1 MAPSGYSAVRAPG
14 EAATRWMRLRVAMMG
29 GLLLLGLLLALG
41 RAIQLQ
47 VVQATRLGLMANDQS
62 SREMEVPARR
72 GEILDRRGVSLASSV
87 EVDSLW
93 VDPSQLGDLRRAA
106 MDLARTLHL
115 DASELVQRLERA
127 RRFAWV
133 KRQVTPQ
140 ELAAARALGVPGL
153 GVTKEPKRFYPQKEL
168 AAQVLGM
175 VGKDGQGLEGLELAF
190 EDELSGQGSKVE
202 GIRDARGRN
211 VLLEGA
217 PATRAR
223 EGANVTLTLDRTLQY
238 TAEKVLDRAVAES
251 QAVTGLVVALD
262 PRTGELLALAHS
274 PRFNPNSPG
283 AIPASVLRDRAALDV
298 FEPGSTFKAF
308 VAAGALET
316 GAVRTDESFFCENGA
331 WEVGKHVIHD
341 THAHGWLTLPQIL
354 QVSSNICMAKV
365 AQKLGRDGMVRTA
378 QRFGFGERS
387 GLALPGEGRGSVP
400 YPRAEVALAT
410 QSFGQGLSAT
420 AVQVAAAFGALAN
433 NGVLMR
439 PYIVSRVTD
448 PDGVVLLEN
457 VPTQVRRVVSERT
470 AHTVVSM
477 LEGVV
482 EKEGTG
488 SRAHMDDYR
497 VAGKTGTAQKPDTFA
512 GGYTEKH
519 IASFVGLVPAED
531 PRLVVLV
538 VIDEPKTDIFGGLV
552 AAPAFKDI
560 AAAALPALGVP
571 PSRGAGVANR
581 TSGPPKPQPRTPP
594 VELKAESTASEALT
608 ERLPPGAVAVPD
620 VQGRVGREAVARLL
634 ALALEPRLM
643 GSGRVVAQSPAPGA
657 RVTKGARVTLEM
669 STAVGDEGTPSKQN

>member
-1 MAPSGYSAVRAPG
+1 
-14 EAATRWMRLRVAMMG
+14 MRLRVAMMG
-29 GLLLLGLLLALG
+29 GLLLLGLGLALG
-41 RAIQLQ
+41 RAVQLQ
-47 VVQATRLGLMANDQS
+47 VMQAKRLGLMAADQS

-93 VDPSQLGDLRRAA
+93 VDPSALGDAPRAA
-106 MDLARTLHL
+106 VDLARALHL
-115 DASELVQRLERA
+115 DAQELTTRFERA

-168 AAQVLGM
+168 AAQVLGV
-175 VGKDGQGLEGLELAF
+175 VGKDGLGLEGLELAF
-190 EDELSGQGSKVE
+190 EDELTGTGSKVE

-211 VLLEGA
+211 VLMDGA
-217 PATRAR
+217 PGSHAK

-238 TAEKVLDRAVAES
+238 TAEKVLDHAVAES
-251 QAVTGLVVALD
+251 EAKSGMVVALD
-262 PRTGELLALAHS
+262 PRTGELLALAHA

-283 AIPASVLRDRAALDV
+283 GVTTGVVRDRAALDV

-316 GAVRTDESFFCENGA
+316 GAVHVDDRFFCENGA

-341 THAHGWLTLPQIL
+341 THPHGWLTLGQIL
-354 QVSSNICMAKV
+354 QVSSNIGMAKV
-365 AQKLGRDGMVRTA
+365 AQRLGRDGMVHTA

-387 GLALPGEGRGSVP
+387 GLALAGEGRGSVP
-400 YPRAEVALAT
+400 YPRADVALAT
-410 QSFGQGLSAT
+410 QSFGQGVSAT
-420 AVQVAAAFGALAN
+420 AVQVTAAFGALAN
-433 NGVLMR
+433 GGILMR
-439 PYIVSRVTD
+439 PYFVSRVTD

-457 VPTQVRRVVSERT
+457 QPTQVRRVVSERV
-470 AHTVVSM
+470 ARTVVSM

-482 EKEGTG
+482 EKGGTG
-488 SRAHMDDYR
+488 ARAHMDDYR
-497 VAGKTGTAQKPDTFA
+497 VAGKTGTAQKPDLIG
-512 GGYTEKH
+512 GGYSEH
-519 IASFVGLVPAED
+519 RIASFVGMAPAEN

-538 VIDEPKTDIFGGLV
+538 VIDEPKTDVFGGLV
-552 AAPAFKDI
+552 AAPAFKEI
-560 AAAALPALGVP
+560 AAAALPGLGVP
-571 PSRGAGVANR
+571 PSQSSALVRRVTETPKTLPMTAPVQVKGV
-581 TSGPPKPQPRTPP
+581 STPD
-594 VELKAESTASEALT
+594 ETLT

-634 ALALEPRLM
+634 LLALEPRLL
-643 GSGRVVAQSPAPGA
+643 GSGRVVAQSPSPGA
-657 RVTKGARVTLEM
+657 RVAKGARVTLEM
-669 STAVGDEGTPSKQN
+669 STAAGD

>member
-1 MAPSGYSAVRAPG
+1 MASTGYSASRAPAEG
-14 EAATRWMRLRVAMMG
+14 ATRWMRLRVAMMG
-29 GLLLLGLLLALG
+29 GLLLLGLGLALG
-41 RAIQLQ
+41 RAVQLQ
-47 VVQATRLGLMANDQS
+47 VLQAARLGLMATDQS
-62 SREMEVPARR
+62 SREMDVPARR

-93 VDPSQLGDLRRAA
+93 VDPSQLGDAARAA
-106 MDLARTLHL
+106 TDLARALHL
-115 DASELVQRLERA
+115 DGPELRTRFERA

-168 AAQVLGM
+168 AAQVLGV

-190 EDELSGQGSKVE
+190 EDELSGTGSKVE

-211 VLLEGA
+211 VLMDGA
-217 PATRAR
+217 PGSRSR

-238 TAEKVLDRAVAES
+238 TAEKVLDHAVAES
-251 QAVTGLVVALD
+251 GALTGMVVALD
-262 PRTGELLALAHS
+262 PKTGELLALAHA

-283 AIPASVLRDRAALDV
+283 GVPPSVLRDRAALDV
-298 FEPGSTFKAF
+298 FEPGSTIKAF
-308 VAAGALET
+308 VAAGALDS
-316 GAVRTDESFFCENGA
+316 GAVRPDERFFCENGA
-331 WEVGKHVIHD
+331 WEIGRHVIHD
-341 THAHGWLTLPQIL
+341 MHPHGWLTLGQIL

-365 AQKLGRDGMVRTA
+365 AQRLGREAMVRTA
-378 QRFGFGERS
+378 QRFGFGERA
-387 GLALPGEGRGSVP
+387 GLALPNEGKGAVP

-410 QSFGQGLSAT
+410 QAFGQGMSAT

-433 NGVLMR
+433 GGILMR
-439 PYIVSRVTD
+439 PYVVARVTD
-448 PDGVVLLEN
+448 ADGVLLLEN
-457 VPTQVRRVVSERT
+457 QPTEVRRAVSERS
-470 AHTVVSM
+470 AHAVVSM

-488 SRAHMDDYR
+488 ARAHMDDYR
-497 VAGKTGTAQKPDTFA
+497 VAGKTGTAEKPDLVA
-512 GGYTEKH
+512 GGYSQKN

-538 VIDEPKTDIFGGLV
+538 VIDEPKTDSFGGLV
-552 AAPAFKDI
+552 AAPAFKEI

-571 PSRGAGVANR
+571 PSREVALVR
-581 TSGPPKPQPRTPP
+581 RTPEAPKTLPILPP
-594 VELKAESTASEALT
+594 VQVKGVSTPGETLT

-634 ALALEPRLM
+634 SLALEPRLL

-657 RVTKGARVTLEM
+657 RVAKGARVTLEM
-669 STAVGDEGTPSKQN
+669 STAAGD

>member
-1 MAPSGYSAVRAPG
+1 MAATDYSASRAPG
-14 EAATRWMRLRVAMMG
+14 DGATRWMRLRVAMMG
-29 GLLLLGLLLALG
+29 GLLLLGLALALG
-41 RAIQLQ
+41 RAVQLQ
-47 VVQATRLGLMANDQS
+47 VVQAARLGLMASDQS
-62 SREMEVPARR
+62 LREMDIPARR

-93 VDPSQLGDLRRAA
+93 VDPSALENVPKAA
-106 MDLARTLHL
+106 AELARALHL
-115 DASELVQRLERA
+115 DTQELAIRFERA

-140 ELAAARALGVPGL
+140 ELAAARALGLPGL
-153 GVTKEPKRFYPQKEL
+153 GVTKEPKRFYPQKDL
-168 AAQVLGM
+168 AAQVLGV

-190 EDELSGQGSKVE
+190 EDELSGTGSKVE

-211 VLLEGA
+211 VLTDGA
-217 PATRAR
+217 PGTRAR

-238 TAEKVLDRAVAES
+238 TAEKVLDRAVADSE
-251 QAVTGLVVALD
+251 AITGMVVALD

-283 AIPASVLRDRAALDV
+283 GVTPAVLRDRAALDV
-298 FEPGSTFKAF
+298 FEPGSTYKAF
-308 VAAGALET
+308 VATGALDS
-316 GAVRTDESFFCENGA
+316 GAVRPDEAFFCENGA
-331 WEVGKHVIHD
+331 WEVGKNVIHD
-341 THAHGWLTLPQIL
+341 THPHAWLTLPQIL

-365 AQKLGRDGMVRTA
+365 AQKLGREGMVRTA

-387 GLALPGEGRGSVP
+387 GLGLPREGKGSVP
-400 YPRAEVALAT
+400 YPRADVALAT
-410 QSFGQGLSAT
+410 QSFGQGVSAT

-433 NGVLMR
+433 GGVLMR
-439 PYIVSRVTD
+439 PYIVAKVTD

-457 VPTQVRRVVSERT
+457 QPTEVRRVASERT
-470 AHTVVSM
+470 ARLVVSM

-482 EKEGTG
+482 EKGGTG
-488 SRAHMDDYR
+488 GRAHMDDYR

-512 GGYTEKH
+512 GGYTDRR
-519 IASFVGLVPAED
+519 IGSFVGMVPAEN

-538 VIDEPKTDIFGGLV
+538 VIDEPKTDVFGGLV
-552 AAPAFKDI
+552 AAPAFKEI
-560 AAAALPALGVP
+560 AAAALPGLGVP
-571 PSRGAGVANR
+571 PSRGPSLVRRAPEA
-581 TSGPPKPQPRTPP
+581 PKTLPMTPP
-594 VELKAESTASEALT
+594 VQVKGVSTPGETLT

-634 ALALEPRLM
+634 SLALEPRLL

-657 RVTKGARVTLEM
+657 RVAKGARVTLEM
-669 STAVGDEGTPSKQN
+669 STAAGD

>member
-1 MAPSGYSAVRAPG
+1 MATGSYSPARAPG
-14 EAATRWMRLRVAMMG
+14 EGATRWVRLRVAMMG
-29 GLLLLGLLLALG
+29 GLLLLGLGLALA
-41 RAIQLQ
+41 RAVQLQ
-47 VVQATRLGLMANDQS
+47 VIQSAKLGLMATDQS
-62 SREMEVPARR
+62 SREMDVPARR

-93 VDPSQLGDLRRAA
+93 VDPSQLGDEARASQ
-106 MDLARTLHL
+106 DLARVLHL
-115 DASELVQRLERA
+115 DAWELTQRFARA
-127 RRFAWV
+127 HRFAWV

-140 ELAAARALGVPGL
+140 ELAAAQALGVPGL

-168 AAQVLGM
+168 AAQVLGV

-190 EDELSGQGSKVE
+190 EDELSGTGSKVE

-211 VLLEGA
+211 VLLDSA
-217 PATRAR
+217 PGTQAR

-251 QAVTGLVVALD
+251 EALSGMVVALD
-262 PRTGELLALAHS
+262 PRTGELLALAHA
-274 PRFNPNSPG
+274 PRFNPNTPG
-283 AIPASVLRDRAALDV
+283 GVAPGVLRDRAALDV

-308 VAAGALET
+308 VAAGALEAQ
-316 GAVRTDESFFCENGA
+316 AVRADESFFCENGA

-341 THAHGWLTLPQIL
+341 THPHGWLTLPRIL
-354 QVSSNICMAKV
+354 QVSSNIGMAKV
-365 AQKLGRDGMVRTA
+365 AQKLGREGMVRTFR
-378 QRFGFGERS
+378 QFGFGERS

-400 YPRAEVALAT
+400 YPRADVALAT
-410 QSFGQGLSAT
+410 QAFGQGVSAT

-433 NGVLMR
+433 GGVLMR
-439 PYIVSRVTD
+439 PYIVARVTD

-457 VPTQVRRVVSERT
+457 QPTEVRRVVSEKVARL
-470 AHTVVSM
+470 VVSM

-488 SRAHMDDYR
+488 TRAHMDEYR
-497 VAGKTGTAQKPDTFA
+497 VAGKTGTAQKPDPLA
-512 GGYTEKH
+512 GGYSERR
-519 IASFVGLVPAED
+519 IASFAGMVPAED

-538 VIDEPKTDIFGGLV
+538 VIDEPKTDIFGGLM
-552 AAPAFKDI
+552 AAPAFKEI
-560 AAAALPALGVP
+560 AAAALPALGVA
-571 PSRGAGVANR
+571 PSGKARVVAR
-581 TSGPPKPQPRTPP
+581 APETPKTLPMTPP
-594 VELKAESTASEALT
+594 VQVKGGATPGETLT

-634 ALALEPRLM
+634 SLALEPRLL

-657 RVTKGARVTLEM
+657 RVAKGARVTLEM
-669 STAVGDEGTPSKQN
+669 STAAGD

>member
-1 MAPSGYSAVRAPG
+1 MGASGYSAARAPG
-14 EAATRWMRLRVAMMG
+14 EKVTRWMRLRVAMMG
-29 GLLLLGLLLALG
+29 GLLLFGLALALG
-41 RAIQLQ
+41 RAVQLQ
-47 VVQATRLGLMANDQS
+47 VVQAARLGLMASDQS
-62 SREMEVPARR
+62 LREMDVPARR

-93 VDPSQLGDLRRAA
+93 VDPSALENVHRAA
-106 MDLARTLHL
+106 TDLARTLHL
-115 DASELVQRLERA
+115 DAQELAQRFERA

-140 ELAAARALGVPGL
+140 ELAAARALGLPGL

-168 AAQVLGM
+168 AAQVLGV

-190 EDELSGQGSKVE
+190 EEELSGTGSKVE

-211 VLLEGA
+211 VLMDGA
-217 PATRAR
+217 PGSRAR

-251 QAVTGLVVALD
+251 EAVTGMVVALD
-262 PRTGELLALAHS
+262 PHTGEVLALAHA

-283 AIPASVLRDRAALDV
+283 GVPPAVLRDRAALDV

-308 VAAGALET
+308 VAAGALES
-316 GAVRTDESFFCENGA
+316 GAVRVDERFFCENGA

-341 THAHGWLTLPQIL
+341 THPHAWLTLAEIL

-365 AQKLGRDGMVRTA
+365 AQKLGREGMVHTA

-410 QSFGQGLSAT
+410 QSFGQGVSAT

-433 NGVLMR
+433 GGVLMR
-439 PYIVSRVTD
+439 PYIVARVTD

-457 VPTQVRRVVSERT
+457 QPTQVRRVVSER
-470 AHTVVSM
+470 AARTVVSM

-488 SRAHMDDYR
+488 ARAHMDDYR
-497 VAGKTGTAQKPDTFA
+497 VAGKTGTAQKPDPLA
-512 GGYTEKH
+512 GGYSERR
-519 IASFVGLVPAED
+519 IASFVGLVPAEN

-538 VIDEPKTDIFGGLV
+538 VIDEPKTDVYGGLV
-552 AAPAFKDI
+552 AAPAFKEI

-571 PSRGAGVANR
+571 PSRGPSLVR
-581 TSGPPKPQPRTPP
+581 RMPEPPKTLPMTPP
-594 VELKAESTASEALT
+594 VQVKGESTPGETLT

-634 ALALEPRLM
+634 SLALEPRLL

-657 RVTKGARVTLEM
+657 RVAKGARVTLEM
-669 STAVGDEGTPSKQN
+669 STAAGD

>member
-1 MAPSGYSAVRAPG
+1 MASGSYNAVRPAG
-14 EAATRWMRLRVAMMG
+14 EEVTRWVRLRVAMMG
-29 GLLLLGLLLALG
+29 GLLLLGLALALG
-41 RAIQLQ
+41 RAVQLQ
-47 VVQATRLGLMANDQS
+47 VVQAARLGLMASDQS
-62 SREMEVPARR
+62 LREMEVLARR

-93 VDPSQLGDLRRAA
+93 VDPSALENVHRAA
-106 MDLARTLHL
+106 TDLARTLHL
-115 DASELVQRLERA
+115 DAQELLQRFERA

-140 ELAAARALGVPGL
+140 ELAAAYALGLPGL
-153 GVTKEPKRFYPQKEL
+153 GITKEPKRFYPQKEL
-168 AAQVLGM
+168 AAQVLGV

-190 EDELSGQGSKVE
+190 EDELSGTGSKVE

-211 VLLEGA
+211 VLMDGA
-217 PATRAR
+217 PGSRAR

-251 QAVTGLVVALD
+251 EALTGMVVALD
-262 PRTGELLALAHS
+262 PRTGEVLALAHA

-283 AIPASVLRDRAALDV
+283 GVSTAVLRDRAALDV

-308 VAAGALET
+308 VAAGALES
-316 GAVRTDESFFCENGA
+316 GAVQVEERFFCENGA

-341 THAHGWLTLPQIL
+341 THPHGWLTLAQIL

-365 AQKLGRDGMVRTA
+365 AQKLGRERMVQTA
-378 QRFGFGERS
+378 LRFGFGERS
-387 GLALPGEGRGSVP
+387 GLALAGERRGSVP
-400 YPRAEVALAT
+400 FPRAEVALAT
-410 QSFGQGLSAT
+410 QSFGQGVSAT

-433 NGVLMR
+433 GGVLMR
-439 PYIVSRVTD
+439 PYLVERVTD

-457 VPTQVRRVVSERT
+457 QPTQVRRVVSERT
-470 AHTVVSM
+470 ARTVVSM

-482 EKEGTG
+482 EKAGTG
-488 SRAHMDDYR
+488 ARAHMDDYR
-497 VAGKTGTAQKPDTFA
+497 VAGKTGTAQKPDLLA
-512 GGYTEKH
+512 GGYSERR
-519 IASFVGLVPAED
+519 IASFVGLVPAEN

-538 VIDEPKTDIFGGLV
+538 VIDEPKTDVFGGLV
-552 AAPAFKDI
+552 AAPAFKEI

-571 PSRGAGVANR
+571 PSRGPSLVRRMPEA
-581 TSGPPKPQPRTPP
+581 PKTLPMTPP
-594 VELKAESTASEALT
+594 VQVKGESTPGETLT

-634 ALALEPRLM
+634 SLALEPRLL

-657 RVTKGARVTLEM
+657 RVAKGARVTLEM
-669 STAVGDEGTPSKQN
+669 STAAGD

>member
-1 MAPSGYSAVRAPG
+1 MALSDYSAVRASG
-14 EAATRWMRLRVAMMG
+14 EGATRWMRLRVAMMG
-29 GLLLLGLLLALG
+29 GLLLLGLGLAFA
-41 RAIQLQ
+41 RAVQLQ
-47 VVQATRLGLMANDQS
+47 VVQAARLGLMATDQS
-62 SREMEVPARR
+62 TREMEVPARR

-93 VDPSQLGDLRRAA
+93 VDPSALGDVPRAA
-106 MDLARTLHL
+106 TDLARTLHL
-115 DASELVQRLERA
+115 DASELVQRFERA

-153 GVTKEPKRFYPQKEL
+153 GVTKEPKRFYPQKDL
-168 AAQVLGM
+168 AAQVLGV

-190 EDELSGQGSKVE
+190 EDELSGTGSKVE

-211 VLLEGA
+211 VLLDGA
-217 PATRAR
+217 PGTRAR
-223 EGANVTLTLDRTLQY
+223 EGANVTLTVDRTLQY

-251 QAVTGLVVALD
+251 EAVTGLVVALD

-283 AIPASVLRDRAALDV
+283 NLPPSLLRDRAALDV

-308 VAAGALET
+308 VAAGALEN

-341 THAHGWLTLPQIL
+341 THPHGWLTLPQIL

-365 AQKLGRDGMVRTA
+365 AQKLGREGMVRTA

-387 GLALPGEGRGSVP
+387 GLGLPGEGRGSVP
-400 YPRAEVALAT
+400 YPRADVALAT
-410 QSFGQGLSAT
+410 QSFGQGVSAT

-433 NGVLMR
+433 NGILMR

-448 PDGVVLLEN
+448 PDGLVLLEN
-457 VPTQVRRVVSERT
+457 QPTQVRRVVSERT

-482 EKEGTG
+482 DKGGTA

-497 VAGKTGTAQKPDTFA
+497 VAGKTGTAQKPDTLA
-512 GGYTEKH
+512 GGYSERR
-519 IASFVGLVPAED
+519 IASFAGLVPAED

-538 VIDEPKTDIFGGLV
+538 VIDEPKIDVFGGLV
-552 AAPAFKDI
+552 AAPAFKEI
-560 AAAALPALGVP
+560 AAAALPALGVA
-571 PSRGAGVANR
+571 PSRGAGVAR
-581 TSGPPKPQPRTPP
+581 RTPVP
-594 VELKAESTASEALT
+594 ATPLPMTPSAPAKGEGTPGGTLT

-634 ALALEPRLM
+634 SLALEPRLS

-657 RVTKGARVTLEM
+657 RVAKGARVTLEM
-669 STAVGDEGTPSKQN
+669 STATGD

>member
-1 MAPSGYSAVRAPG
+1 MAAGSYSPARPSG
-14 EAATRWMRLRVAMMG
+14 EAATRWVRLRVAMMG
-29 GLLLLGLLLALG
+29 GLLFFGLALALG
-41 RAIQLQ
+41 RAVQLQ
-47 VVQATRLGLMANDQS
+47 VIQSAQLGLMATDQS
-62 SREMEVPARR
+62 SREMDVPARR

-93 VDPSQLGDLRRAA
+93 VDPSQLGDPGRAA
-106 MDLARTLHL
+106 VDLARVLHL
-115 DASELVQRLERA
+115 DAVELAQRLSRA

-133 KRQVTPQ
+133 KRQVTPP

-168 AAQVLGM
+168 AAQVLGV
-175 VGKDGQGLEGLELAF
+175 VGKDGLGLEGLELAF
-190 EDELSGQGSKVE
+190 EEELTGTGSKVE

-211 VLLEGA
+211 VLLDGA

-238 TAEKVLDRAVAES
+238 TAEKVLDQAVAES
-251 QAVTGLVVALD
+251 EAQNGMVVALD
-262 PRTGELLALAHS
+262 PRTGELLAVAHA
-274 PRFNPNSPG
+274 PRFNPNSPT
-283 AIPASVLRDRAALDV
+283 AVPAPILRDRAALDV

-308 VAAGALET
+308 VAAGALES
-316 GAVRTDESFFCENGA
+316 GAVRADEAFFCENGA

-341 THAHGWLTLPQIL
+341 THPHGWLALPKIL
-354 QVSSNICMAKV
+354 QVSSNICMGKV
-365 AQKLGRDGMVRTA
+365 AQKLGRDGMVRTLR
-378 QRFGFGERS
+378 QFGFGDRS

-400 YPRAEVALAT
+400 YPRAEVTLAT
-410 QSFGQGLSAT
+410 QSFGQGVSAT

-433 NGVLMR
+433 GGVLMR
-439 PYIVSRVTD
+439 PYLVARVTD

-457 VPTQVRRVVSERT
+457 QPTEVRRVVSEKVAR
-470 AHTVVSM
+470 AVVSM

-488 SRAHMDDYR
+488 TRAHMDDYR
-497 VAGKTGTAQKPDTFA
+497 VAGKTGTAQKPDPLA
-512 GGYTEKH
+512 GGYSERR
-519 IASFVGLVPAED
+519 IASFVGMVPAES

-538 VIDEPKTDIFGGLV
+538 VIDEPKTDVFGGLV
-552 AAPAFKDI
+552 AAPAFKEI

-571 PSRGAGVANR
+571 PSRGVHLVAR
-581 TSGPPKPQPRTPP
+581 APEPRKTLPIPPP
-594 VELKAESTASEALT
+594 VQVKGGATPGETLT
-608 ERLPPGAVAVPD
+608 ERLQPGAVAVPD

-634 ALALEPRLM
+634 SLALEPRLL

-657 RVTKGARVTLEM
+657 RVAKGARVTLEM
-669 STAVGDEGTPSKQN
+669 STAAGD